1 MANMSYCRYH
11 NTSHDLRDCVDA
23 MQEAESLE
31 AMDLSREELHHLRWM
46 RQLAND
52 FLEEC
57 DRLLDGDQ
65 ENDAEE

>member
-1 MANMSYCRYH
+1 MANMSYCRFH
-11 NTSHDLRDCVDA
+11 NTSHDFRDCVDV

-31 AMDLSREELHHLRWM
+31 DLDLSREELHHLKWM

-52 FLEEC
+52 FLDEC

-65 ENDAEE
+65 EDGAEE